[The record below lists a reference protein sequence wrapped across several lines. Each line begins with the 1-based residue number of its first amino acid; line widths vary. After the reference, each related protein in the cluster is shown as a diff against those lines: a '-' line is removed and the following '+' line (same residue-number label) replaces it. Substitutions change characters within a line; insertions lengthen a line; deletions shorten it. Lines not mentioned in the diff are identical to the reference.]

1 MSDFDEWFE
10 INKVTSNRSPDMEG
24 LKDLF
29 EKCWQD
35 CHKKYS
41 DDFDKENGDLHREN
55 EDLEYDN
62 EMKDD
67 EIENLKGTII
77 GIKNEV
83 EESKTLK
90 EAKRRIRDYDY

>member
-29 EKCWQD
+29 EKCWND
-35 CHKKYS
+35 SSKKVS
-41 DDFDKENGDLHREN
+41 EDDS
-55 EDLEYDN
+55 
-62 EMKDD
+62 D

-83 EESKTLK
+83 EESSCID
-90 EAKRRIRDYDY
+90 EAKERVRDYDY